1 MYNYYGP
8 TQNQKQQRI
17 KQPNI
22 AQIIYLGELPG
33 DIDQYELDQF
43 IRSKGNFDVESL
55 TVKPTKENK
64 SFAYVKFKNRNQGK
78 FKFLLKKI
86 KKLIKKKF
94 QPQKIK
100 HY

>member
-1 MYNYYGP
+1 MFNYYGP
-8 TQNQKQQRI
+8 QNQKQPRT

-22 AQIIYLGELPG
+22 AQIIYLGELPK

-43 IRSKGNFDVESL
+43 IRSKGNFEVESL

-78 FKFLLKKI
+78 LRKLRIKI
-86 KKLIKKKF
+86 F
-94 QPQKIK
+94 
-100 HY
+100 